1 MSSTFKKGANAAK
14 NTISEHVRIV
24 NFKNSR
30 LACLKKNIHQRAFS
44 IYITSKLSGTGFT
57 VIRAGNLGDNLV

>member
-14 NTISEHVRIV
+14 YTISEHVRIV

-30 LACLKKNIHQRAFS
+30 LACLKK
-44 IYITSKLSGTGFT
+44 IYINVHLAYTSPVNYREQDL
-57 VIRAGNLGDNLV
+57 L